1 MRSAALR
8 SKVRIVAD
16 HVALQPMG
24 FGSTSR
30 QTRCTM
36 ELDQQIRK
44 YLVENLLYVDD
55 ASQYDNDTSFIRE
68 GLIDSMGVMELVA
81 FIQSEF
87 GVTTENHEVVVENFD
102 SVGKLANFVRRKL
115 SLSKRGASLPATERA
130 REPASLVNP
139 GSGKILSDHELLSR
153 DRGAE

>member
-1 MRSAALR
+1 
-8 SKVRIVAD
+8 
-16 HVALQPMG
+16 
-24 FGSTSR
+24 
-30 QTRCTM
+30 
-36 ELDQQIRK
+36 
-44 YLVENLLYVDD
+44 
-55 ASQYDNDTSFIRE
+55 
-68 GLIDSMGVMELVA
+68 MGVMELVA

>member
-1 MRSAALR
+1 MISLYLGSPVSYSQRSR
-8 SKVRIVAD
+8 
-16 HVALQPMG
+16 PE
-24 FGSTSR
+24 GSAE
-30 QTRCTM
+30 TRTTLKNNTM
-36 ELDQQIRK
+36 QIEKQIRQFILQNL
-44 YLVENLLYVDD
+44 YFVEDNSFSDD
-55 ASQYDNDTSFIRE
+55 ASFLET
-68 GLIDSMGVMELVA
+68 GVVDSMGVMELVA